1 MSDTPS
7 VTSRPTECELDLELV
22 ELVNWQRFATHL
34 PDLTGGDIEEI
45 KLNNLQNVA
54 QQKLDLFRTWLRK
67 SSDASWNDVI
77 SALEKAQEKRLSDT
91 LRKKFNVPTF
101 SLTSD
106 LQINPSIKCP
116 PTPSNQEVN
125 VPSEDAVV
133 TQLKQLHRLYTSL
146 ATDIHKK
153 IDELVETGKLRLNDI
168 LLYFKKAKL
177 KSVTGLNEVS
187 SVDGFF
193 EIIDQ
198 HNDFLD
204 CEFLEMVAEK
214 CLATDDL
221 LSQLYKYMQSIR
233 KFKSATQIKN
243 LKDNL
248 RQITTTRNITTD
260 NANLIV
266 TVKLQD
272 EWGEITLDL
281 VEKLIK
287 NLLHKH
293 YAKLVDVRFG
303 SVRVMLLIPKNES
316 QSLINSSS
324 QRLEFM
330 RLTGVFNLQI
340 GTTVVLQEDE
350 NKNFTFDLAL
360 LESSQSGNNEAVQF
374 LLDLGVNINYSNSE
388 GKTALM
394 LASEAGHEE
403 VVQTLVLAG
412 ADIYHQDNTGCI
424 AIRFANE
431 NDDQQIVEQQVD
443 SRYDLRLHILKCLLK
458 HNCIFN

>member
-1 MSDTPS
+1 M
-7 VTSRPTECELDLELV
+7 
-22 ELVNWQRFATHL
+22 
-34 PDLTGGDIEEI
+34 
-45 KLNNLQNVA
+45 
-54 QQKLDLFRTWLRK
+54 
-67 SSDASWNDVI
+67 
-77 SALEKAQEKRLSDT
+77 
-91 LRKKFNVPTF
+91 
-101 SLTSD
+101 
-106 LQINPSIKCP
+106 
-116 PTPSNQEVN
+116 
-125 VPSEDAVV
+125 
-133 TQLKQLHRLYTSL
+133 
-146 ATDIHKK
+146 
-153 IDELVETGKLRLNDI
+153 
-168 LLYFKKAKL
+168 LYFKKAKL

-214 CLATDDL
+214 CLATDNL
-221 LSQLYKYMQSIR
+221 LTQLYEYMRSIR

-248 RQITTTRNITTD
+248 RHITTTHNITD
-260 NANLIV
+260 DANLIV

-293 YAKLVDVRFG
+293 YAKLVDVQFG
-303 SVRVMLLIPKNES
+303 SVCVILLIPTNES

-324 QRLEFM
+324 RRLEFM
-330 RLTGVFNLQI
+330 RLTGVINLQI
-340 GTTVVLQEDE
+340 GTTVVLQESE
-350 NKNFTFDLAL
+350 NENFSFDSVL
-360 LESSQSGNNEAVQF
+360 LESSQCGNNEAVQF
-374 LLDLGVNINYSNSE
+374 LLDLGVNINYSNNE

-394 LASEAGHEE
+394 LACEAGHEE

-412 ADIYHQDNTGCI
+412 ADIYHQDNTGCM
-424 AIRFANE
+424 AIQFANE
-431 NDDQQIVEQQVD
+431 NGDQQIVELLEKQAD

-458 HNCIFN
+458 QNYILN